1 MPGRGSADNPGDDF
15 PRAESPARRFPKGGA
30 DAQAPPRPFAMRLRR
45 LPLAALIASVCAA
58 SFTGCNCG
66 STRVVAPPLPPLSP
80 VVLSPATG
88 TLNVGGTRPVV
99 AAEEGGGNG
108 A

>member
-15 PRAESPARRFPKGGA
+15 PRPESRAPRYLKVGTDP
-30 DAQAPPRPFAMRLRR
+30 QALRGPFAMRLRR

-66 STRVVAPPLPPLSP
+66 STRVEAPPLPPLSAA
-80 VVLSPATG
+80 VLTPAPDTPHA
-88 TLNVGGTRPVV
+88 GGTAPVR
-99 AAEEGGGNG
+99 APGPPQRR
-108 A
+108 